1 MFIAQV
7 HTGGDR
13 DFGYLIADDVEV
25 ELAMIYKDLNRY
37 LEGLGL

>member
-13 DFGYLIADDVEV
+13 DFECLVADVEV
-25 ELAMIYKDLNRY
+25 ELAKTRKDLNRY